1 MTNPAESIL
10 LIMMAISL
18 SACAGLRAFLPLA
31 ALSLMAQAGYIHLAA
46 GFEWL
51 NTWQALAV
59 FGLAAVLEVVAD
71 KYPGL
76 DHALDAAGLVIKPLA
91 GALLATSLITGM
103 HPLLAAVLGIVVGGT
118 TAGTLHIARA
128 KLRLASTALTGGLGN
143 PLLSFADDGASV
155 AGTVLAFAAPAL
167 GAVLVLGLVA
177 WIWQM
182 LLHQRKRVQHRGRVE
197 VAA

>member
-1 MTNPAESIL
+1 LKIL
-10 LIMMAISL
+10 MAISL

-31 ALSLMAQAGYIHLAA
+31 ALSLMAQAGYVHLAH

-59 FGLAAVLEVVAD
+59 FGLATVLEILAD

-103 HPLLAAVLGIVVGGT
+103 HPLLAAVLGIVIGVT
-118 TAGTLHIARA
+118 TAGTLHVARA
-128 KLRLASTALTGGLGN
+128 KLRLASTALTAGLGN
-143 PLLSFADDGASV
+143 PVLSFADDGASII
-155 AGTVLAFAAPAL
+155 GTVLAFAAPAL
-167 GAVLVLGLVA
+167 GALLITGLVV
-177 WIWQM
+177 WIWRM
-182 LLHQRKRVQHRGRVE
+182 LLHRRQRAQVMPPVE
-197 VAA
+197 IAA